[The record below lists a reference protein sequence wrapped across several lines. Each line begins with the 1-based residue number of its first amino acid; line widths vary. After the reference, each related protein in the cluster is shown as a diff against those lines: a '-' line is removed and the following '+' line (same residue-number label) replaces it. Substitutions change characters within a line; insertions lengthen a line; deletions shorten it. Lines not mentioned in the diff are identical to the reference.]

1 MAKIGKVYID
11 TVYEEKIDKDM
22 NVTTHP
28 IEKGENVGD
37 HVERKS
43 RTLDISGVFVGSD
56 TSARRAKIEQYMN
69 SGEVLTFINKNK
81 MSNLVIEKFE
91 QTHDTDVKRGFKF
104 KMSLVQVRFATKST
118 LQKKKQTKKKTSGG
132 QKQASTKKKTTPTK
146 IYVVKK
152 GDSLSKIAQKQLGN
166 ANKWPDIYNKNKKV
180 IGSNPNKIYP
190 GQRLTLP

>member
-1 MAKIGKVYID
+1 MPKIGEVFID
-11 TVYEEKIDKDM
+11 SVFEEKIDKNM

-28 IEKGENVGD
+28 IEDGENVGD

-43 RTLDISGVFVGSD
+43 RTLDISGVFVGRD

-69 SGEVLTFINKNK
+69 SGEVLVFTNKNK

-91 QTHDTDVKRGFKF
+91 QIHDVDVKRGFKF
-104 KMSLVQVRFATKST
+104 KMALFQILFATKST
-118 LQKKKQTKKKTSGG
+118 LAKPKQTKKKTSGG
-132 QKQASTKKKTTPTK
+132 QKQPNNKKKPAK

-152 GDSLSKIAQKQLGN
+152 GDTLSHIALKYLGS

-180 IGSNPNKIYP
+180 IGSNPHLIKPN
-190 GQRLTLP
+190 QRLVIP

>member
-1 MAKIGKVYID
+1 MPKIGEVFID
-11 TVYEEKIDKDM
+11 SVFEEKIDKNM

-28 IEKGENVGD
+28 IEDGENVGD

-43 RTLDISGVFVGSD
+43 RTLDISGVFVGRD

-69 SGEVLTFINKNK
+69 SGEVLVFTNKNK

-91 QTHDTDVKRGFKF
+91 QIHDVDVKRGFKF
-104 KMSLVQVRFATKST
+104 KMALVQIRFATKST
-118 LQKKKQTKKKTSGG
+118 LSKPKQTKKKTSGG
-132 QKQASTKKKTTPTK
+132 QKQPNNKKKPAK

-152 GDSLSKIAQKQLGN
+152 GDTLSHIALKYLGS

-180 IGSNPNKIYP
+180 IGSNPHLIKPN
-190 GQRLTLP
+190 QRLVIP

>member
-1 MAKIGKVYID
+1 MPKIGEVFID
-11 TVYEEKIDKDM
+11 SVFEEKSDKNM

-28 IEKGENVGD
+28 IEDGENVGD

-43 RTLDISGVFVGSD
+43 RTLDISGVFVGRD

-69 SGEVLTFINKNK
+69 SGEVLVFTNKNK

-91 QTHDTDVKRGFKF
+91 QIHDVDVKRGFKF
-104 KMSLVQVRFATKST
+104 KMALVQIRFATKST
-118 LQKKKQTKKKTSGG
+118 LSKPKQTKKKTSGG
-132 QKQASTKKKTTPTK
+132 QKQPNNKKKPAK

-152 GDSLSKIAQKQLGN
+152 GDTLSHIALKYLGS

-180 IGSNPNKIYP
+180 IGSNPHLIKPN
-190 GQRLTLP
+190 QRLVIP